1 MYTRIHFCWAFA
13 CIQCTRRR
21 IVNPLS
27 FQQAQGCAPAAA
39 RRPWPRGKVDQG
51 RLASTEATLPQMR
64 QSRNSYRM
72 DTEITYRNQSQIS
85 FILSLIHSLVDS
97 RSPVMTAC
105 RAGDS
110 SSQYY
115 TGDGGDG
122 VAAPPQIAWN
132 GVPGEPRPSRKLIGV
147 DVRAS
152 GKVRGGSSFKGE
164 GAWCLWSLDAS
175 RSSSFS
181 RSSSSYATTHFRALL
196 IMPSNV
202 TAARNARL
210 RFLLKA

>member
-1 MYTRIHFCWAFA
+1 M
-13 CIQCTRRR
+13 
-21 IVNPLS
+21 
-27 FQQAQGCAPAAA
+27 
-39 RRPWPRGKVDQG
+39 DQG

-164 GAWCLWSLDAS
+164 GAWCLWTPPDPPPSPSTSRAS
-175 RSSSFS
+175 RTP
-181 RSSSSYATTHFRALL
+181 TTMRYTHDH
-196 IMPSNV
+196 
-202 TAARNARL
+202 ARYTHAYTHP
-210 RFLLKA
+210 